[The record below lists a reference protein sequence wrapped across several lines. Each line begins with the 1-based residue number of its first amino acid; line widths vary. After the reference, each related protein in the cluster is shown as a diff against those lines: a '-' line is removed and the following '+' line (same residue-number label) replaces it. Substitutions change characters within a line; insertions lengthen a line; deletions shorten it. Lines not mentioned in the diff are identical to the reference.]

1 MKSRIFVALLSAMF
15 VVSLVSVSFA
25 ADQDFNRY
33 GVRIRGIYVMPN
45 EHFDGAVQGF
55 LQGNGLGKAVIDD
68 SVAPELDLEY
78 FFTKHISAELVLALV
93 KNDIAFKDGNDVV
106 GSVWLLPPS
115 LLVKYHFMPDN
126 CKIDPYVGVGMN
138 VVMPFD
144 EHLSLDGNSLG
155 LKVDTTV
162 GWAAQ
167 IGADIPVTKN
177 CYFNVDVKYYNTE
190 TEMRLVNSAFG
201 STKFNLD
208 INPVIIGTGF
218 GVRF

>member
-1 MKSRIFVALLSAMF
+1 VKSRIFGVLLSALF
-15 VVSLVSVSFA
+15 VVSMVSVSFA
-25 ADQDFNRY
+25 ADKDFNRY
-33 GVRIRGIYVMPN
+33 GVRIRGIYVLPN
-45 EHFDGAVQGF
+45 EHFDGAVQG
-55 LQGNGLGKAVIDD
+55 LLGPAGPAVIDD
-68 SVAPELDLEY
+68 AVAPEIDLEY

-93 KNDIAFKDGNDVV
+93 KNDIAFQNGHTVV

-115 LLVKYHFMPDN
+115 LLVKYHFMPDS
-126 CKIDPYVGVGMN
+126 CKIDPYVGFGMN

-144 EHLSLDGNSLG
+144 EHLAVDGG
-155 LKVDTTV
+155 VKIDTTV

-167 IGADIPVTKN
+167 IGADIPITNK
-177 CYFNVDVKYYNTE
+177 CYFNVDAKYYSVE
-190 TEMRLVNSAFG
+190 SSMRLPGVTG

>member
-1 MKSRIFVALLSAMF
+1 MKGRIFTVLFSAM
-15 VVSLVSVSFA
+15 LVFAFASACFA

-55 LQGNGLGKAVIDD
+55 LQSNGLGNAVIDD
-68 SVAPELDLEY
+68 AVAPELDLEY
-78 FFTKHISAELVLALV
+78 FITKHISAELVLALV
-93 KNDIAFKDGNDVV
+93 KSDIAFKDGNDVV
-106 GSVWLLPPS
+106 GSAWLLPPS
-115 LLVKYHFMPDN
+115 LLVKYHFMPDSPM
-126 CKIDPYVGVGMN
+126 IDPYVGFGMN

-144 EHLSLDGNSLG
+144 EHLSLNGTNLG
-155 LKVDTTV
+155 LKVDTSV

-167 IGADIPVTKN
+167 VGADIPVTKK
-177 CYFNVDVKYYNTE
+177 CYFNFDVKYYNTE
-190 TEMRLVNSAFG
+190 TQMRLQNSPFG

>member
-1 MKSRIFVALLSAMF
+1 VKRRIFGMLLSALF
-15 VVSLVSVSFA
+15 VFSMVSVSFA
-25 ADQDFNRY
+25 ADKDFKRY
-33 GVRIRGIYVMPN
+33 GVRIRGIYVLPN
-45 EHFDGAVQGF
+45 EHFDGAVQGV
-55 LQGNGLGKAVIDD
+55 LNSLNQGQAVIDD

-93 KNDIAFKDGNDVV
+93 KNDIAVQGGHNVV

-115 LLVKYHFMPDN
+115 LLVKYHFMPDS
-126 CKIDPYVGVGMN
+126 CKIDPYVGFGMN

-144 EHLSLDGNSLG
+144 EHLNVGPVTSLDI
-155 LKVDTTV
+155 DTSV

-167 IGADIPVTKN
+167 IGADIPITEKCFLN
-177 CYFNVDVKYYNTE
+177 IDAKYYSTE
-190 TEMRLVNSAFG
+190 TQMKLPNAFG